1 MRRRIRRT
9 TLVATLLAALVAGL
23 VAGLVVGPASPAAAA
38 LPPQGPAGDAFYTPP
53 NPLPPGRPGDV
64 IWQRRLSDSATAT
77 TYLIL
82 YRTTTA
88 TGAPTAVSGTVA
100 VPKGR
105 NLATTPIV
113 SSAPGTLGLGDNC
126 AASKNPLIAGLM
138 TPSAFVEKGF
148 AVATTDYEGLG
159 TPGTHTYVVG
169 KSEGHA
175 VLDAARA
182 AQRLGVG
189 LRTTAPV
196 GLFGYSQGGG
206 GAGWAA
212 QLAASYAPE
221 LQVKGTAAGG
231 IPADLVAVGNALD
244 GGLGFGFLAAAAG
257 GFDAAY
263 PELDLERY
271 LNAAGRQT
279 FSQNENACVD
289 ALILNFAFRRIAEF
303 TTTNPLARP
312 DWQARL
318 RENSLGGVA
327 PSAPVYQWHGLFDEI
342 LPYDQ
347 GAALWRTW
355 CRRGAR
361 VTFQGTYDEHVSGL
375 AGSGLTAAVQFL
387 SDRFAGKPARDNC
400 ALSGA

>member
-1 MRRRIRRT
+1 MRRRTRRT
-9 TLVATLLAALVAGL
+9 GPVATLLTALGLAAGL
-23 VAGLVVGPASPAAAA
+23 VAGPASPAAAA
-38 LPPQGPAGDAFYTPP
+38 VPPEGPAGDAFYTPP

-64 IWQRRLSDSATAT
+64 IRQRRLSDTATAT
-77 TYLIL
+77 TYLVL
-82 YRTTTA
+82 YRSTTA
-88 TGAPTAVSGTVA
+88 TGAPMAVSGTVA

-126 AASKNPLIAGLM
+126 AASKNPLIAGVM

-169 KSEGHA
+169 RSEGHA

-189 LRTTAPV
+189 LRATAPV

-206 GAGWAA
+206 GAAWAA
-212 QLAASYAPE
+212 ELAASYAPE

-231 IPADLVAVGNALD
+231 IPADMVAVGKALD
-244 GGLGFGFLAAAAG
+244 GALGFGFLAAAAG

-263 PELDLERY
+263 PELDLEKY
-271 LNAAGRQT
+271 LNAAGRQA
-279 FSQNENACVD
+279 FAQNQNACVD
-289 ALILNFAFRRIAEF
+289 ALILNFAFHRIAEY
-303 TTTNPLARP
+303 TTTNPLQRP
-312 DWQARL
+312 EWQARL

-327 PSAPVYQWHGLFDEI
+327 PSAPVYQWHGFFDEI

-347 GAALWRTW
+347 AAALWRTW
-355 CRRGAR
+355 CRKGVK
-361 VTFQGTYDEHVSGL
+361 VTFQGTYDEHVGGL
-375 AGSGLTAAVQFL
+375 AGSGLTAAVQYL
-387 SDRFAGKPARDNC
+387 SDRFAGKPAGDNC